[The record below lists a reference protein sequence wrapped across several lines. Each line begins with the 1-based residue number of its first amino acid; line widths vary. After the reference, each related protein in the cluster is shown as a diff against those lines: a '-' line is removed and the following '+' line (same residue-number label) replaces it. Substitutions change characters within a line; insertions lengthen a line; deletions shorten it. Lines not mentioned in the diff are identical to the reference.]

1 MKKAVILSLL
11 MISSGLFWL
20 VHFRYPNPY
29 VRNGFYT
36 FLTLTILYF
45 LFRIAFEVVV
55 AKRIRESKTR
65 YSFRKTVSILYLVVS
80 VAIMI
85 RIWVEDAHM
94 LTVSYGLIGAGVAV
108 ALQDFFKNFAG
119 GIVLFVTGIY
129 RVGDRIEINSKY
141 GDVIDI
147 RMLYTTL
154 MEMKEWVAG
163 DQATGRLSI
172 IPNGMVL
179 SSTINNYT
187 KDNNFIWDE
196 LAIPI
201 TYDSDWKEAV
211 TKILGIVKEGTGKIA
226 DQAEKEISGLGEK
239 YYLFKRT
246 VQPEIFFTLTDNWIT
261 FNIRY
266 ISDVK
271 ERRSLHNALTQMI
284 LSEIQRSGNIKMA
297 STTLDITSFPE
308 LKLVSD
314 TEDS

>member
-29 VRNGFYT
+29 VRNVFYT

-80 VAIMI
+80 VAIML

-94 LTVSYGLIGAGVAV
+94 LTVSYGLVGAGIAV

-266 ISDVK
+266 ISDVRD
-271 ERRSLHNALTQMI
+271 RRTLQHTLSQTILT
-284 LSEIQRSGNIKMA
+284 EIQNSENIKIA

-308 LKLVSD
+308 LEIKQGR
-314 TEDS
+314 

>member
-1 MKKAVILSLL
+1 

-80 VAIMI
+80 VAIML

-94 LTVSYGLIGAGVAV
+94 LTVSYGLVGAGIAV

>member
-1 MKKAVILSLL
+1 

-80 VAIMI
+80 VAIML

-94 LTVSYGLIGAGVAV
+94 LTVSYGLVGAGIAV

-119 GIVLFVTGIY
+119 GIVLFVTG
-129 RVGDRIEINSKY
+129 
-141 GDVIDI
+141 IDI